1 MDNRLDAFFAR
12 LRSKKVFVIGIGV
25 SNTPL
30 IKLLLKK
37 GVPVTV
43 CDKKDAAALG
53 SICDEIRSWGA
64 KLLIG
69 SDYPETFDAD
79 VIIRAPGVY
88 FDLPALVA
96 ARKNGA
102 VVTSEMELFF
112 DYCPCPI
119 YAVTGSDGKT
129 TTTSIIAECLTKQG
143 KLVHLGGNI
152 GRCLFDK
159 VEEMSHND
167 IAVVELSSFQLMSM
181 RKSPDVAV
189 VTNVNPNH
197 LDIHKD
203 MNEYITS
210 KKNLFLHQNAF
221 GRCVLNAENEITRSF
236 ASETRGQT
244 VFFSSLKKVD
254 NGVYLKDGKLVH
266 VTNGEEEEIMAAD
279 EILLPG
285 THNMENYMAVF
296 AAVWGVVDVKVMAE
310 IARTFKGVEHREE
323 FVREL
328 DGVRYYNDSIA
339 TTPTRTI
346 AALNALK
353 KNVILIGG
361 GYDKKIPFEPL
372 GKPVVDTCKAV
383 ILFGDTSKKM
393 GDAITAA
400 PGYSAEKVPILYVG
414 NMFEAVQKARSLAK
428 SGDFVT
434 LSPACASFDRYPN
447 YETRGEEY
455 KTLVKK
461 L

>member
-1 MDNRLDAFFAR
+1 MDNRLDAFFAK
-12 LRSKKVFVIGIGV
+12 LRSKKVVIIGIGV

-43 CDKKDAAALG
+43 CDKKDADALG
-53 SICDEIRSWGA
+53 QICDEIRSWGA

-69 SDYPETFDAD
+69 DEYPEQFDAD

-88 FDLPALVA
+88 FDSPALVA
-96 ARKNGA
+96 ARKRGV

-189 VTNVNPNH
+189 VTNMNPNH

-203 MNEYITS
+203 MNEYITA
-210 KKNLFLHQNAF
+210 KKNIYLHQNAF
-221 GRCVLNAENEITRSF
+221 GRCVLNAENAITRSF
-236 ASETRGQT
+236 AGEVRGQT
-244 VFFSSLKKVD
+244 AFFSSSNPVE

-285 THNMENYMAVF
+285 THNAENYMAAF
-296 AAVWGVVDVKVMAE
+296 AAVWGVVDVKVMSE

-328 DGVRYYNDSIA
+328 DGVKYYNDSIA

-353 KNVILIGG
+353 QNVILIGG

-372 GKPVVDTCKAV
+372 GKPVADTCKAV
-383 ILFGDTSKKM
+383 ILFGDTAKKI
-393 GDAITAA
+393 GDTITAT
-400 PGYSAEKVPILYVG
+400 PGYNAEKTPIFYVG
-414 NMFEAVQKARSLAK
+414 NMFEAVQKAHSLAK

-455 KTLVKK
+455 KTLVNK

>member
-1 MDNRLDAFFAR
+1 MDSRLDAFFAR
-12 LRSKKVFVIGIGV
+12 LRPKKVFVVGIGV

-43 CDKKDAAALG
+43 CDQKDAVALG
-53 SICDEIRSWGA
+53 PVCDEIRSWGA

-69 SDYPETFDAD
+69 PDYPDTFDAD
-79 VIIRAPGVY
+79 VVIRAPGVY
-88 FDLPALVA
+88 FDLPALA
-96 ARKNGA
+96 AVRKRGA
-102 VVTSEMELFF
+102 AVTSEMELFF

-129 TTTSIIAECLTKQG
+129 TTTSIIAECLTRQG

-152 GRCLFDK
+152 GRCLFDQI
-159 VEEMSHND
+159 EEMSHND
-167 IAVVELSSFQLMSM
+167 VAVVELSSFQLISM

-189 VTNVNPNH
+189 VTNVSPNH

-203 MNEYITS
+203 MNEYITA
-210 KKNLFLHQNAF
+210 KKNIFLHQNAF

-236 ASETRGQT
+236 AAETRGQT
-244 VFFSSLKKVD
+244 VFFSSQNRIE
-254 NGVYLKDGKLVH
+254 NGVYLKDGKLVRAA
-266 VTNGEEEEIMAAD
+266 NGAEEEIMAAD

-285 THNMENYMAVF
+285 AHNAENYMAAF
-296 AAVWGVVDVKVMAE
+296 AAVWGAVDPKIMVETAK
-310 IARTFKGVEHREE
+310 TFIGVEHREE

-353 KNVILIGG
+353 KNIILIGG

-383 ILFGDTSKKM
+383 ILFGDTAIKM
-393 GDAITAA
+393 GDAIKST
-400 PGYSAEKVPILYVG
+400 PGYNAEKVPIFYVG
-414 NMFEAVQKARSLAK
+414 NMFEAVNKARTLAVN
-428 SGDFVT
+428 GDFVT

-447 YETRGEEY
+447 FEARGEEY